1 MIWIFLFISTGT
13 NSAAI
18 KANFSDIPL
27 QGFSE
32 HVLPLLYG
40 SKNLNID

>member
-1 MIWIFLFISTGT
+1 MICILLFVSTGT
-13 NSAAI
+13 NGAAI
-18 KANFSDIPL
+18 KANFSDISL

-40 SKNLNID
+40 SKNLNIG